1 MYIRGKLLGFNHIL
15 PVSTIQYTTTMA
27 IATSVMKEL
36 VRLNQHIVKACDQVK
51 LLNRQIEE
59 LDIRYDRAAKENKK
73 AFRYSLRLRLATL
86 EGFRTAYLEYAQ
98 MKAQEMDKI
107 EEDLIAKGQ
116 LPPQELF

>member
-1 MYIRGKLLGFNHIL
+1 
-15 PVSTIQYTTTMA
+15 MA

-51 LLNRQIEE
+51 LINRQIEE

-98 MKAQEMDKI
+98 IKAQEMDKI